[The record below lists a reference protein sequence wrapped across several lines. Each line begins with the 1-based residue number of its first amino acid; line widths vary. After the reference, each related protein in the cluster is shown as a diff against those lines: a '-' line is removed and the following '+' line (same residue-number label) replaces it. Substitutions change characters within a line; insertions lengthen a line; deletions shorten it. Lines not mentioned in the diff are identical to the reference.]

1 MRYPYAQLLSLA
13 ALLCAA
19 CAPEAPPPPAPAP
32 APAPVVAEVAIR
44 ATPTPPANLST
55 PVKPTA
61 APDILGW
68 WDRPAALAEL
78 GLTPAEG
85 AAMAAQLGKL
95 ERAYQTAQRQLRQ
108 VRRTQM
114 LMLQDPKVPGADI
127 KRFNQRNLQYLLST
141 MLDQNIAARLWV
153 REQLSAEQRARVL
166 QRSPRFFGLRW
177 FRAAHQAE

>member
-1 MRYPYAQLLSLA
+1 MRYPYARLLSLA

-19 CAPEAPPPPAPAP
+19 CAPEAPSPPAPAP

-44 ATPTPPANLST
+44 ATPSANLST

-61 APDILGW
+61 APDLLGW
-68 WDRPAALAEL
+68 WDRPEALAEL

-95 ERAYQTAQRQLRQ
+95 ERVYQTAQRQLRQ

-127 KRFNQRNLQYLLST
+127 KRFNQRNLQYLLTT
-141 MLDQNIAARLWV
+141 MLDQDIAARLWV

-166 QRSPRFFGLRW
+166 QRSPGFFAKRW
-177 FRAAHQAE
+177 FRAAQQPD